1 MNSLLFHVGVHIQT
15 CKLGCIFART
25 MTIVIFDQ
33 IKLSLSIELGKTAV
47 KHDSALTHVMV
58 HTCPPYHPC
67 FDIPLI
73 QHICCL
79 HMC

>member
-15 CKLGCIFART
+15 CKPGCIFART

-33 IKLSLSIELGKTAV
+33 IKLSLSIEPGKTAV

-58 HTCPPYHPC
+58 LPHPTLHV
-67 FDIPLI
+67 LI
-73 QHICCL
+73 FR
-79 HMC
+79 